1 MMESRT
7 LQLLEFPKVLAVLA
21 DRAVSESGRRACQD
35 VEPLSPTLLAVQ
47 VDVLEQGLAWAF
59 EANFRLSPFPDI
71 EPMLDSL
78 SGAGTVLDLDDLAAL
93 GLVLEQARQ
102 ARQSLEDFQA
112 RPVEELKLSLF
123 YEAWPAK
130 TAQALQRCIDPEG
143 ALRDASSPELAEARS
158 DIRRIHRQC
167 VKKIKDE
174 ILGAA
179 GSHILQDE
187 YLTISSDRYVLALK
201 TNFKGRLTGIVHD
214 YSQTGETCYFEPMAL
229 VDLNNELQEF
239 KRRER
244 EEELKVL
251 KYLTSLVREE
261 LESVRCAYDSLVRLD
276 VLMAKARLAQ
286 DMDGCVLRPHAG
298 APLDLR
304 QARHPLL
311 ALSSHGARPLDLSLG
326 EGRLGLVISGGNA
339 GGKTVCL
346 KTLGLVAL
354 MAQSLLPV
362 PVREGSSIPYW
373 DKIFVVM
380 GDEQSLE
387 SSVSTFTAQI
397 RYLSRIFD
405 QADESSLFLLDEF
418 GAGTDPSQGAALAQA
433 VLDSLVERGACAAA
447 ATHFPALKA
456 YALAHEHI
464 RAASVLFDPTTKKP
478 MFQLAYDQVGASIA
492 LEVAREH
499 GLPAQILERAE
510 KYLLLEGSDTT
521 SVLEKLN
528 ALAVRREKELA
539 GLDAEH
545 RRMAEERAKLKERFK
560 RESAKL
566 LADINSQA
574 QQIVREWKAGRV
586 SRKKALKELAEQRK
600 QLAGDQPRA
609 SEKAAPEALDE
620 VKAGVQ
626 AVYAPWE
633 REGLVLEIN
642 EKKRQAKID
651 VGGVSLWANWTDLRP
666 CAVAPAGGGELTAST
681 APESEITARVDLR
694 GHRAHEAVSELAAQ
708 LDRALLQGATQVEVI
723 HGRGTGALRREVH
736 EFLRS
741 SPVAKSFELAD
752 EEHGGDGM
760 TMVELK

>member
-21 DRAVSESGRRACQD
+21 DRAVSESGRRACQG
-35 VEPLSPTLLAVQ
+35 VEPLSPLELAVQ
-47 VDVLEQGLAWAF
+47 AGVLEQGLVWAS

-71 EPMLDSL
+71 EPMLESL
-78 SGAGTVLDLDDLAAL
+78 AGAGTVLDLDDLTAL
-93 GLVLEQARQ
+93 GLVLGQARE
-102 ARQSLEDFQA
+102 AHQSIEDFQA
-112 RPVEELKLSLF
+112 KPLEELRLSLF
-123 YEAWPAK
+123 YEDWPAK
-130 TAQALQRCIDPEG
+130 TAQGLQRCIDPEG
-143 ALRDASSPELAEARS
+143 SLRDASSPELAEVRS

-167 VKKIKDE
+167 VKKIKDQ
-174 ILGAA
+174 ILGDNA
-179 GSHILQDE
+179 SHILQDD

-214 YSQTGETCYFEPMAL
+214 YSQTGETCYFEPMFL
-229 VDLNNELQEF
+229 VDLNNELQEL

-244 EEELKVL
+244 DEELKVL

-261 LESVRCAYDSLVRLD
+261 LELVRCAYDSLVRLD
-276 VLMAKARLAQ
+276 VLMAKSRLAE
-286 DMDGCVLRPHAG
+286 DLDGRVLRPETG

-304 QARHPLL
+304 RARHPLL
-311 ALSSHGARPLDLSLG
+311 ALSPHGAKPLDITLG
-326 EGRLGLVISGGNA
+326 DGRLGLVISGGNA

-354 MAQSLLPV
+354 MAQSLIPV
-362 PVREGSSIPYW
+362 PVREGSTMPCW
-373 DKIFVVM
+373 EKIFVVM

-397 RYLSRIFD
+397 QYLSRIFD
-405 QADESSLFLLDEF
+405 QADASSLFLLDEF

-433 VLDSLVERGACAAA
+433 VLDALVDRGACAAA

-456 YALAHEHI
+456 YALAHERI

-478 MFQLAYDQVGASIA
+478 VFQLAYDQVGASIA
-492 LEVAREH
+492 LEVAKEH
-499 GLPAQILERAE
+499 GLPAEILARAE

-545 RRMAEERAKLKERFK
+545 RRMAEERVKLKERFQ
-560 RESAKL
+560 RESARL
-566 LADINSQA
+566 LADINAQA
-574 QQIVREWKAGRV
+574 QEVVREWKAGRI
-586 SRKKALKELAEQRK
+586 SRKKVLKELAEQRK
-600 QLAGDQPRA
+600 QLAGPPRGSEEPPPEPRA
-609 SEKAAPEALDE
+609 EIKTGS
-620 VKAGVQ
+620 Q
-626 AVYAPWE
+626 AIYAPWG

-642 EKKRQAKID
+642 EKKLQAKID
-651 VGGVSLWANWTDLRP
+651 VGGVSLWASLADLRP
-666 CAVAPAGGGELTAST
+666 CASAPAAAGGVAAPA
-681 APESEITARVDLR
+681 APEPELSARVDLR
-694 GHRAHEAVSELAAQ
+694 GRRAHEAVSELAAQ
-708 LDRALLQGATQVEVI
+708 LDRALLQGVTQVEVI
-723 HGRGTGALRREVH
+723 HGRGTGALRKEVH
-736 EFLRS
+736 EFLRL

-760 TMVELK
+760 TLVELK